1 MTKSIRCEDSV
12 GLVDNCGGWLY
23 FDVSRVVREGR
34 INKSRQT
41 KQKNQDWETLAK
53 WVRAFGTDNSW
64 ALGHKSEW
72 SIGYG
77 LGMF

>member
-53 WVRAFGTDNSW
+53 
-64 ALGHKSEW
+64 
-72 SIGYG
+72 
-77 LGMF
+77 